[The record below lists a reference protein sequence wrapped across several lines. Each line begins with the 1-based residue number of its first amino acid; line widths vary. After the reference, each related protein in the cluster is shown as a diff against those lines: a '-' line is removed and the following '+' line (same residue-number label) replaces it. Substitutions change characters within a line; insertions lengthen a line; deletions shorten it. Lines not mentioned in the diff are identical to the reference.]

1 MKGGAAC
8 RIRAQRVKGR
18 QGACGTDWRM
28 RYKTGRVRHRADL
41 ENTPVA
47 QQILRLNTPEVLPA
61 VYTGAQYVDG
71 VQNHRAAQQEVT
83 A

>member
-1 MKGGAAC
+1 MGPTGGC
-8 RIRAQRVKGR
+8 GIKRVESVTALIWKIL
-18 QGACGTDWRM
+18 Q
-28 RYKTGRVRHRADL
+28 
-41 ENTPVA
+41 VA

-61 VYTGAQYVDG
+61 AYTGAQYVDG

>member
-1 MKGGAAC
+1 
-8 RIRAQRVKGR
+8 
-18 QGACGTDWRM
+18 M